1 MTSETTE
8 KEKETNK
15 NTMKGDND
23 EQPLVTKTKEFAEK
37 LQKLSKPVFEF
48 LCVLLPLLIEYGK
61 KIQVLWNKLDDSIV
75 KSIIGFAFCFFG
87 GFYPTL
93 FSGVQ
98 AAEQGG
104 RAIVVESITEL
115 ATEATRIIE
124 ESKKD
129 SKENP
134 DVKELSNKEYMKRKT
149 LFVLQKM
156 NPEKIN
162 SALRNIY
169 TVWLAVISV
178 LVVQFARTI
187 QMAAS
192 IADFLSRPVDR
203 FIAPVV
209 QAAIPSEYRQWTPVI
224 LSWTCKTIGMS
235 LAWTLTS
242 IQIAFASSMQGGLM
256 LSRSGYKALRKR
268 NISLGGLIPDNIND
282 TNFDEYAA
290 YTFAAI
296 GFLFQMKCGLNPP
309 FPLNIILFPFKIGE
323 WSLRYG
329 MMKASSGA

>member
-1 MTSETTE
+1 MTSETAE
-8 KEKETNK
+8 KESNK
-15 NTMKGDND
+15 GEK
-23 EQPLVTKTKEFAEK
+23 QIITKTKDFAIK
-37 LQKLSKPVFEF
+37 LQKLSKPAFEF
-48 LCVLLPLLIEYGK
+48 FCVLLPILIDCGHK
-61 KIQVLWNKLDDSIV
+61 FQTLWNKLDDSIV

-93 FSGVQ
+93 FAGVQ

-104 RAIVVESITEL
+104 RAIVVESLNEL
-115 ATEATRIIE
+115 SIEATRIIE

-129 SKENP
+129 DKQNSDLK
-134 DVKELSNKEYMKRKT
+134 KLSNQEFMKRKT

-156 NPEKIN
+156 NPEKVN
-162 SALRNIY
+162 TALRNIY

-187 QMAAS
+187 QMANS
-192 IADFLSRPVDR
+192 IAEFLSRPVDR
-203 FIAPVV
+203 FMAPVV
-209 QAAIPSEYRQWTPVI
+209 TAAIPDEYKQWIPVI

-235 LAWTLTS
+235 LAWTVTS
-242 IQIAFASSMQGGLM
+242 IQAAFASSMQGGLM
-256 LSRSGYKALRKR
+256 LSRSAIEALRKR
-268 NISLGGLIPDNIND
+268 NIRLGGLIKDNDED

-290 YTFAAI
+290 YFFAAI
-296 GFLFQMKCGLNPP
+296 GFLFQIKCGLNPP

-329 MMKASSGA
+329 VMKASGGSY

>member
-1 MTSETTE
+1 LILSETTE

-15 NTMKGDND
+15 TSSKGDG
-23 EQPLVTKTKEFAEK
+23 EKLIVTKTLEFADK

-48 LCVLLPLLIEYGK
+48 LCVLAPFVIEYGQ
-61 KIQVLWNKLDDSIV
+61 KIRVLWNRLDDSIV

-104 RAIVVESITEL
+104 RAIVVESISEL

-129 SKENP
+129 NKDNP
-134 DVKELSNKEYMKRKT
+134 DVKKLSNKEYMKRKT

-187 QMAAS
+187 QMANS

-203 FIAPVV
+203 FIAPIVK
-209 QAAIPSEYRQWTPVI
+209 AAIPNEYRQWTPVI

-256 LSRSGYKALRKR
+256 LSRSGYEALRKR
-268 NISLGGLIPDNIND
+268 NIRLGGLIPDNIND